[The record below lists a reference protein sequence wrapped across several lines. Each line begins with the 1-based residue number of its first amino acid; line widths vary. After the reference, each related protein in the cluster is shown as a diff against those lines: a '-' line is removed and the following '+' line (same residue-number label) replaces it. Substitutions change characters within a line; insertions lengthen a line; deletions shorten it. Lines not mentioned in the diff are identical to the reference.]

1 MIKRL
6 VSVIAAICILAV
18 AIYIFLC
25 FRSAMRVLSNADY
38 VAGVDYAVGQFLNGQ
53 KEFVMDSLIQYIE
66 DNFHNIKVEEGRIVD
81 KNNRPMK
88 VVVYTDTNTF
98 HVIVSSSGEDGVWGT
113 KDDMKRE
120 GTLLLNKEEID
131 GK

>member
-18 AIYIFLC
+18 AIYMFLC

-66 DNFHNIKVEEGRIVD
+66 DNFHNIKIEEVG
-81 KNNRPMK
+81 
-88 VVVYTDTNTF
+88 
-98 HVIVSSSGEDGVWGT
+98 
-113 KDDMKRE
+113 
-120 GTLLLNKEEID
+120 L
-131 GK
+131 